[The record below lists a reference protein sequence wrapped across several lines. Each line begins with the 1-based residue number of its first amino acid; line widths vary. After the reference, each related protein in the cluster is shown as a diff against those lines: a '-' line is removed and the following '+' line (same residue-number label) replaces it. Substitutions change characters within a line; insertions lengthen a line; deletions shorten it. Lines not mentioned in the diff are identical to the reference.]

1 MIKIIIKSLWISF
14 AAFWLILLFWVFA
27 VKGDWIGMFGKI
39 PDYELLENPDNPTA
53 SVILS
58 EDGREIG
65 KYYETDR
72 VNVQFHEISKAVI
85 KSLIATED
93 ARFEDH
99 SGIDFIATLRVI
111 GSLGKGGGGSTISQ
125 QLAKNLFRMRRD
137 DEFTSWL
144 YRTPLRMPIIKT
156 KEWVTA
162 TRLEKAYTKE
172 EIITMYLNTVNFGIS
187 ATGINSAAHTYF
199 NKTARD
205 LSISEAA
212 TLVGTLKAN
221 SSYDPVINPEKS
233 KERRNVVLYLLKKHD
248 YLAGLNDKQYDSL
261 LHAPLVTEYKAQ
273 DYLHGIAAHFRGELK
288 NEVYTI
294 CDSLGY
300 DLLSDGLKIHTSINY
315 RLQLHAERAVNEEM
329 KKLQK
334 KFLSEWGNKEPWP
347 EGFVKSS
354 IQHTAIYQQL
364 AKKHQAQP
372 KAIWDELEKKVQT
385 KVFTYNGVKDTLI
398 SPLDKFKH
406 HKKFLHTGF
415 LATDPYT
422 GQVRAWV
429 GGINKKFFSYDHV
442 KQSQRQPGSTFK
454 PVLYSAAI
462 NNGYSPCDRKLDVPV
477 AIRTPSGDMWEPAV
491 KPSNE
496 EIDLK
501 TALAKSLNNFAALLM
516 RDIGAHTVIE
526 HAEQMGVPKGKLA
539 PNLSLALGTSDLSIF
554 DLIGVYTTFVN
565 SGRYIEPHYLI
576 KIEDEFGKII
586 YQKDPETR
594 HVMSEFNAYKMVTML
609 RGGAIYGTGKTLKD
623 TYHLLDDGNQIGGK
637 TGTTQASKDGW
648 FFGISKYLVCGS
660 WVGLDDQRLSFRYR
674 NRWYGGNMAL
684 PIYARFMQLAYNDQQ
699 VGIKPSP
706 FDMPDLTDEQII
718 NDIRCDKDSTGNILL
733 NYGDNRDEPF

>member
-1 MIKIIIKSLWISF
+1 MIKFIIKGLWISF
-14 AAFWLILLFWVFA
+14 AAFWLCLFIWVFA
-27 VKGDWIGMFGKI
+27 VRGDWVGLFGKI
-39 PDYELLENPDNPTA
+39 PDYELLENPDAPTA

-58 EDGREIG
+58 EDGHKIG

-93 ARFEDH
+93 ARFEEH
-99 SGIDFIATLRVI
+99 SGIDMIATFRVI
-111 GSLGKGGGGSTISQ
+111 ASLGKGGGGSTISQ

-137 DEFTSWL
+137 EEYTSWL
-144 YRTPLRMPIIKT
+144 YQTFLRMPIIKT
-156 KEWVTA
+156 KEWITA
-162 TRLEKAYTKE
+162 TRLENAYTKE

-199 NKTARD
+199 NKPASELT
-205 LSISEAA
+205 ISEAA

-221 SSYDPVINPEKS
+221 TTYDPVRHPDNAKD
-233 KERRNVVLYLLKKHD
+233 RRNVVISLLKKHG
-248 YLAGLNDKQYDSL
+248 YLTGLNDHQYDSL
-261 LHAPLVTEYKAQ
+261 LHTPVVTEYNAQ
-273 DYLHGIAAHFRGELK
+273 DYLHGIAAHFRGQLK
-288 NEVYTI
+288 NEVFEI

-315 RLQLHAERAVNEEM
+315 RLQLHAEQAVNEEM
-329 KKLQK
+329 AKLQK
-334 KFLSEWGNKEPWP
+334 QFLAEWGNKEPWP
-347 EGFVKSS
+347 EGFIKSS
-354 IQHTAIYQQL
+354 IQHTSIYRQL
-364 AKKHQAQP
+364 AKKHDADP
-372 KAIWDELEKKVQT
+372 EAIWAELQQKQPT
-385 KVFTYNGVKDTLI
+385 RVFTYKGVKDTTL
-398 SPLDKFKH
+398 SPLEKFKY
-406 HKKFLHTGF
+406 HKKFLHAGF

-422 GQVRAWV
+422 GQVKAWV

-442 KQSQRQPGSTFK
+442 QQSERQPGSTFK

-462 NNGYSPCDRKLDVPV
+462 NNGYSPCDRILDVPV

-496 EIDLK
+496 EVYLK

-526 HAEQMGVPKGKLA
+526 HAAKMGVPKHKLA
-539 PNLSLALGTSDLSIF
+539 PNLSLALGTSELSII

-565 SGRYIEPHYLI
+565 AGRYIEPHYLV

-586 YQKDPETR
+586 YQTEPETN
-594 HVMSEFNAYKMVTML
+594 HVMSEFDAYKMVTML
-609 RGGAIYGTGKTLKD
+609 RGGAMYGTGKSLK
-623 TYHLLDDGNQIGGK
+623 YQYGLLKDGNQIGGK
-637 TGTTQASKDGW
+637 TGTTQESKDGW
-648 FFGISKYLVCGS
+648 FFGISKDLVCGT
-660 WVGLDDQRLSFRYR
+660 WVGLNDQKLDFRYR
-674 NRWYGGNMAL
+674 NRWYGGSMAL

-699 VGIKPSP
+699 VGIKPGP
-706 FDMPDLTDEQII
+706 FNIPDLSEEQIT
-718 NDIRCDKDSTGNILL
+718 NELRCGKDSSDQILS